1 MLPVKYLGNSKIKSE
16 MLIEEF
22 CHLTFSSPTN
32 ALVEFI
38 KTRLKLILF

>member
-22 CHLTFSSPTN
+22 CHLCNTFVKDDVWYYYHSTPY
-32 ALVEFI
+32 
-38 KTRLKLILF
+38 